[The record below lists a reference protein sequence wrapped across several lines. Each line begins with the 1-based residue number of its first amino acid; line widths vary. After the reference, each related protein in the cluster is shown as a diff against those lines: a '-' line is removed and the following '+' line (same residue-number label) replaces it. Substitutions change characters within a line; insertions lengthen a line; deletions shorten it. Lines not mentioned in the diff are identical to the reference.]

1 MRPLILLVFGCLAAA
16 CAAQTAQTARPPA
29 SAGVREPG
37 LRAELLRRAAVDQA
51 VRESVTAVLRS
62 GAAPD
67 SALLARMVAVD
78 SGNTAWVSGVLA
90 RWGWPGRS
98 LVGSDGTNAAF
109 LLVQHADRDTVV
121 QVRGLSLLERAYRA
135 GEASGQQLALLTDR
149 VAAARGKPQ
158 VYGTQ
163 ADIRDGRVRLKPIAD
178 SAGVDARRAA
188 VGLPP
193 LREYVR
199 VLDSV
204 YTAHPPP

>member
-16 CAAQTAQTARPPA
+16 CAAQTARLPA
-29 SAGVREPG
+29 SAGVREPE
-37 LRAELLRRAAVDQA
+37 LRAELLRRMAVDQA
-51 VRESVTAVLRS
+51 VRESVTAVLRR
-62 GAAPD
+62 GADLD
-67 SALLARMVAVD
+67 SASLARMAAVD
-78 SGNTAWVSGVLA
+78 SVNTAWVSGVLA

-98 LVGSDGTNAAF
+98 LVGSDGANAAF

-149 VAAARGKPQ
+149 VAAARGEPQ
-158 VYGTQ
+158 VFGTQ
-163 ADIRDGRVRLKPIAD
+163 ADMKDGRVRLKPIAD

>member
-1 MRPLILLVFGCLAAA
+1 
-16 CAAQTAQTARPPA
+16 
-29 SAGVREPG
+29 
-37 LRAELLRRAAVDQA
+37 
-51 VRESVTAVLRS
+51 
-62 GAAPD
+62 
-67 SALLARMVAVD
+67 
-78 SGNTAWVSGVLA
+78 
-90 RWGWPGRS
+90 
-98 LVGSDGTNAAF
+98 
-109 LLVQHADRDTVV
+109 
-121 QVRGLSLLERAYRA
+121 VRGLPLLERAYRA
-135 GEASGQQLALLTDR
+135 DEASGQQLALLTDR